1 MCYKDVQHMA
11 VSGKTSGHNPKQWK
25 KNFGAKETTCCWLWS
40 LWRQQTWW
48 SEFKEHKKTE
58 RRRRRRRGLTW
69 CGRVDYWLFFTD
81 SALTFS
87 VGRQTNQRVMV
98 AIECVCIPLIQ
109 QFLNYQR
116 LFSGRSDF
124 KGGSG
129 IIERGWYV
137 LSCLCYGGNRMCMHT
152 TDTAVS

>member
-1 MCYKDVQHMA
+1 MYAYHWYSSFLIIKGYLVAEVIFRVGLRWLKGGGMCYPVCGMVVIECVCIPLIQQFLNYQRLF
-11 VSGKTSGHNPKQWK
+11 SGGT
-25 KNFGAKETTCCWLWS
+25 F
-40 LWRQQTWW
+40 RV
-48 SEFKEHKKTE
+48 
-58 RRRRRRRGLTW
+58 GLELLKGGDMCYPV
-69 CGRVDYWLFFTD
+69 CG
-81 SALTFS
+81 
-87 VGRQTNQRVMV
+87 MV

-116 LFSGRSDF
+116 LFSGGSDF